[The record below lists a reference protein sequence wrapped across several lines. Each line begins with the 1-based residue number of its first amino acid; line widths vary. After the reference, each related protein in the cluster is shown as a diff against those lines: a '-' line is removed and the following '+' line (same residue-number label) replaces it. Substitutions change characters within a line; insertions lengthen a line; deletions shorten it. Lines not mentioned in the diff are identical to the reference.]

1 MNRIARTVFA
11 GAATLGITTG
21 LSPVVSALSFLD
33 PKYQDPVLH
42 FWARSVLASAG
53 VQHQVRG
60 LEHLPTGNF
69 VLVANHLSNFDALVL
84 FAHIRRHMRFVA
96 KEELKRVP
104 ILGLALRRAGNI
116 FIDRKGSSADRQKL
130 HEAAKAVRERVSV
143 VFFAEGTR
151 SEDGVLRP
159 FKKGAA
165 IMALEAGVP
174 LVPVAIAGT
183 HLILQKGSMI
193 IHPHPAALVIGK
205 PIETDGRSVDARD
218 ELTDE
223 AHAAVAALLTEG
235 NAMVEQMVQEQ
246 QPSRAMR

>member
-21 LSPVVSALSFLD
+21 LSPVVTALSFLD
-33 PKYQDPVLH
+33 PKYQDAVLH

-53 VQHQVRG
+53 VQHQARG

-96 KEELKRVP
+96 KAELQKVQV
-104 ILGLALRRAGNI
+104 LGTALRRAGNV
-116 FIDRKGSSADRQKL
+116 FIDRKGSATDREKL
-130 HEAAKAVRERVSV
+130 KDAVKAVQDKTSI

-151 SEDGVLRP
+151 SDDGVLRP

-165 IMALEAGVP
+165 IMALEAQVP
-174 LVPVAIAGT
+174 LLPVAIAGT
-183 HLILQKGSMI
+183 HLILQKGSMAI
-193 IHPHPAALVIGK
+193 YEHPAALMIGK
-205 PIETDGRSVDARD
+205 PIETAGHTVDERD
-218 ELTDE
+218 AFTTRAHDE
-223 AHAAVAALLTEG
+223 VAGLLEQG
-235 NAMVEQMVQEQ
+235 NALVMQMQEGAAT
-246 QPSRAMR
+246 SRP